1 MATNTVKGH
10 LNNINVRLDKTDELV
25 GYCIQLLN
33 VIKNVPTIQSKLM
46 EDVELKEI
54 VEKIERKISVNVT
67 NRNTTPNI
75 NNTYATNRNTTPNIN
90 NTHATETGMDFN
102 KLIKLVKKGFN
113 KYLTLEGAITVAISV
128 VIMSLV
134 SELKMV
140 LWEVVCVATNAIGV
154 AIGAVICAN
163 PITTTTIIIGSAVIM
178 LTSWLIYSSNQNKK
192 VVRNSHNIGK
202 QE

>member
-54 VEKIERKISVNVT
+54 VEEIERKISVNVT